1 MFCWVLNK
9 CLIPETSPILHWLDE
24 NLWGNLVEILQER
37 SNQPHGWRRLWTFKV
52 ELYLLFNYGESQAIA
67 VIFWVILS
75 IASYFKSSRWNSGTW
90 FYEGKR
96 FFVRF
101 YKYLFYCCSSKF
113 LSKDISLLLWLSYH
127 IRSSFKWRVTVM
139 FLKRSGNCDVTNT
152 VTIFLWR
159 CKIIS
164 NNDFW

>member
-101 YKYLFYCCSSKF
+101 YKYLFYCCSSV
-113 LSKDISLLLWLSYH
+113 H
-127 IRSSFKWRVTVM
+127 QSFYQK
-139 FLKRSGNCDVTNT
+139 
-152 VTIFLWR
+152 IFLYYYGSH
-159 CKIIS
+159 IILGVRLS
-164 NNDFW
+164 GELR